1 MTNLRDMPKLR
12 ALLLALPIV
21 TSVWAPLGAQ
31 PIDPNLY
38 SGIRWRLIGPFRGGK
53 ATMVS
58 GVPGS
63 PAIYYMGTAGS
74 GVWKTV
80 DGGQVWNCVSDSVRL
95 TGIGAVAVA
104 PSRPDTVY
112 VGATTANTAG
122 LYRSNDG
129 GGHWDLVAL
138 QGHGV
143 SSIVIDPHNPD
154 VVMAAAGDTGVMR
167 TTDGGKTWTG
177 VLPDAKMG
185 GVWLVFDPDNPA
197 NVYAGTRPAAAGGRG
212 GGGGRGAPPVTTPA
226 TDSQIYRS
234 SDEGVTW
241 KKTAPD
247 GLPGGNFG
255 TIALAVAP
263 GTKGQRVYDYVAQ
276 GMFRSDDGGEHW
288 THASDDPR
296 LIGGGQFHDVIVDP
310 RDANILFATQTSLY
324 RSTDAGKTWESY
336 TGAPSG
342 ADFNYVWI
350 DPTNDKYMI
359 LAVDQGTEISMDA
372 GRTWTTW
379 FNQPTGQMYNVTTD
393 HGFPFFMYASQQD
406 SGTIATPIAGRDGQI
421 TYRDWYTT
429 NGFESARIIPDPADS
444 DYLYATG
451 WYGSVLRVNKTTGQ
465 TQHIFERTAKY
476 HESGSPPMGFSPF
489 DPQTFYLATQY
500 LLATHDKGMHWEQVG
515 PDLTATG
522 GEELGTAPIGNRA
535 GRGATGPAI
544 SSLAF
549 SPKDSKQFWA
559 GTSNGLIQLTRD
571 GGAHWENVASGD
583 LAKTNAGA
591 VTAMEASASDAA
603 RAFAIVGGG
612 RGGGGGAGGG
622 RGGDVAPRIYRTDD
636 FGKTWKSVVHGLP
649 ASAAHAVLED
659 PINRNLVFA
668 ALETGV
674 FVSFN
679 GGDDWQPL
687 QLNLPAASCRDLAIE
702 QNDLIVATY
711 GRALWAIDD
720 ISPLRELAG
729 KGPSPTSSAYLFAPA
744 DAVRM
749 QWDTYTD
756 TPLNADVAAAENP
769 PDGAIIDYY
778 LKSPPAGDLKLEIYD
793 AVGMLVRSYSSS
805 GAGAGA
811 PSTADSLG
819 YKVNVPDFWL
829 APPAVLPKNAGINRF
844 VWDLRYPDPEQL
856 LYTYYGV
863 HVNYF
868 EYTLAD
874 HAIPHNTPW
883 HEPQGPM
890 VVPGRYEVRLTA
902 GGQEYRQP
910 IIVKLDPRLK
920 VTTAELRQQ
929 LGLAQKIAAHM
940 SATYQGYNQAAQL
953 QTELADR
960 VAQLE
965 KAGNAPDALAAA
977 KAAQEKARG
986 LTDAAGTP
994 AGLGPMN
1001 RDLTRLMIAVDQ
1013 SDTPPASALLETFA
1027 GMCEDTHAAL
1037 DRWNDL
1043 RKEVAQLNG
1052 VLAKVPVA
1060 PVGMPKEMPVADCG
1074 K

>member
-1 MTNLRDMPKLR
+1 MTKFWVLLHVLLAAAPA
-12 ALLLALPIV
+12 ALL
-21 TSVWAPLGAQ
+21 AQ
-31 PIDPNLY
+31 QVDPNLY
-38 SGIRWRLIGPFRGGK
+38 GGIRWRLIGPFRGGK

-58 GVPGS
+58 GVPGN
-63 PAIYYMGTAGS
+63 PAVYYFGTAGS

-80 DGGQVWNCVSDSVRL
+80 DGGQVWTCVSDPLRL
-95 TGIGAVAVA
+95 IGIGAVAVA

-112 VGATTANTAG
+112 VGASGGGPAAG
-122 LYRSNDG
+122 LYRSTDG
-129 GGHWDLVAL
+129 GAHWDPVAL
-138 QGHGV
+138 QGHAV

-154 VVMAAAGDTGVMR
+154 LVMAAAGDTGVMR
-167 TTDGGKTWTG
+167 TTDGGKTWTSA
-177 VLPDAKMG
+177 LPDAQVG
-185 GVWLVFDPDNPA
+185 AVWLTLDPDSPK
-197 NVYAGTRPAAAGGRG
+197 NVYAGTRSNAGGGRGGG
-212 GGGGRGAPPVTTPA
+212 GGGGRGAPPVLTPA
-226 TDSQIYRS
+226 ADSQIYRS
-234 SDEGVTW
+234 TDEGATW
-241 KKTAPD
+241 KKTSPN

-263 GTKGQRVYDYVAQ
+263 GTNGERIYDYVAQ

-288 THASDDPR
+288 TRSSDDPR

-310 RDANILFATQTSLY
+310 RNPNILFATQTSLY

-359 LAVDQGTEISMDA
+359 LAVDQGTEVSMDA
-372 GRTWTTW
+372 GQTWTSW

-393 HGFPFFMYASQQD
+393 HGFPFFMYSSQQD
-406 SGTIATPIAGRDGQI
+406 SGTIATPIFGRGGQI

-429 NGFESARIIPDPADS
+429 NGFESARIVPDLADP

-451 WYGSVLRVNKTTGQ
+451 WYGSILRVNKTTGQ
-465 TQHIFERTAKY
+465 TQHIFERTPKY

-500 LLATHDKGMHWEQVG
+500 LLATHDKGMHWDVAS
-515 PDLTATG
+515 PDLTAAG
-522 GEELGTAPIGNRA
+522 GEEVGTAPIGTRA

-549 SPKDSKQFWA
+549 SPKDAKEIWT

-571 GGAHWENVASGD
+571 GGAHWTNVATGV
-583 LAKTNAGA
+583 LAQGGAGA
-591 VTAMEASASDAA
+591 VTAMEASPSDPA
-603 RAFAIVGGG
+603 RAFAVVGGG
-612 RGGGGGAGGG
+612 RGGGGGGG
-622 RGGDVAPRIYRTDD
+622 RGGAAGAPPRIYRTDD
-636 FGKTWKSVVHGLP
+636 YGQNWKIVNTGLP
-649 ASAAHAVLED
+649 ESAAHAIRED
-659 PINRNLVFA
+659 RENRNLVFA
-668 ALETGV
+668 ALDIGV

-679 GGDDWQPL
+679 GGDQWQSL

-729 KGPSPTSSAYLFAPA
+729 NAAPAASSDAVLFAPA
-744 DAVRM
+744 PAVRM

-756 TPLNADVAAAENP
+756 TPLNPDVAAAENP
-769 PDGAIIDYY
+769 ADGAVIDYY
-778 LKSPPAGDLKLEIYD
+778 LKSPPAGDIQLGVYD
-793 AVGMLVRSYSSS
+793 SAGKLVRSYSSN
-805 GAGAGA
+805 GA
-811 PSTADSLG
+811 TSLG

-829 APPAVLPKNAGINRF
+829 APAPLLPKNAGLNRF

-856 LYTYYGV
+856 LYTYYGI

-874 HAIPHNTPW
+874 HAIPHSTPW

-890 VVPGRYEVRLTA
+890 VLPGQYEVRLTV
-902 GGQEYRQP
+902 GGKEYRRP
-910 IIVKLDPRLK
+910 ITVKLDPRLK
-920 VTTAELRQQ
+920 VSAQELQRQ
-929 LGLAQKIAAHM
+929 LDLAQKIAASM
-940 SATYQGYNQAAQL
+940 NSTYDGYL
-953 QTELADR
+953 QVAKLRTELGDR
-960 VAQLE
+960 LAMLKQSGKSPE
-965 KAGNAPDALAAA
+965 TLAAA
-977 KAAQEKARG
+977 QALDVKVQG
-986 LTDAAGTP
+986 LTDAGGPA

-1013 SDTPPASALLETFA
+1013 SDTPPASALIETFA
-1027 GMCEDTHAAL
+1027 GMCQDTHAAL
-1037 DRWNDL
+1037 ARWNDL
-1043 RKEVAQLNG
+1043 RTHDVPELNAMLAQQS
-1052 VLAKVPVA
+1052 LAALTA
-1060 PVGMPKEMPVADCG
+1060 PNQAPGIPDCG
-1074 K
+1074 N

>member
-1 MTNLRDMPKLR
+1 MTKLR
-12 ALLLALPIV
+12 TLLLVLPAL
-21 TSVWAPLGAQ
+21 APLRAQ
-31 PIDPNLY
+31 PVDPNLY
-38 SGIRWRLIGPFRGGK
+38 AGIRWRLIGPFRGGK

-58 GVPGS
+58 GVPGN
-63 PAIYYMGTAGS
+63 PAVYYMGTAGS

-80 DGGQVWNCVSDSVRL
+80 DGGQAWSCVSDSLRL

-112 VGATTANTAG
+112 VGASTANTAG
-122 LYRSNDG
+122 LYRSTDG
-129 GGHWDLVAL
+129 GAHWDLVAL
-138 QGHGV
+138 QGHAV
-143 SSIVIDPHNPD
+143 SSIAIDPRNPD
-154 VVMAAAGDTGVMR
+154 LVMAAAGDTGVLR
-167 TTDGGKTWTG
+167 TADGGKTWTP
-177 VLPDAKMG
+177 VLPDTGVG
-185 GVWLVFDPDNPA
+185 GVWLVLDPDNPA
-197 NVYAGTRPAAAGGRG
+197 NVYAGTRPVGGGGRG
-212 GGGGRGAPPVTTPA
+212 GGGGGGRGAAPVAAPA

-234 SDEGVTW
+234 RDEGVTW
-241 KKTAPD
+241 KKTSPE

-263 GTKGQRVYDYVAQ
+263 GTKGERVYDYVAQ

-288 THASDDPR
+288 TRASDDPR

-310 RDANILFATQTSLY
+310 RNANILFATQTSLY

-350 DPTNDKYMI
+350 DPADDKYMI
-359 LAVDQGTEISMDA
+359 LAVDQGTEISMDS

-406 SGTIATPIAGRDGQI
+406 SGTVATPIAGRGGEI

-429 NGFESARIIPDPADS
+429 NGFESARIIPDPADP

-451 WYGSVLRVNKTTGQ
+451 WYGSILRVNKTTGQ

-489 DPQTFYLATQY
+489 DSHTFYLATQY
-500 LLATHDKGMHWEQVG
+500 LLATHDKGMHWETAS
-515 PDLTATG
+515 PDLTDKG

-549 SPKDSKQFWA
+549 SPKDAKEIWA
-559 GTSNGLIQLTRD
+559 GTSNGLVQLTRD

-583 LAKTNAGA
+583 LEAAGAGA
-591 VTAMEASASDAA
+591 VTAMEASASDPA

-612 RGGGGGAGGG
+612 RGGGGGGG
-622 RGGDVAPRIYRTDD
+622 RGGATGPRIYRTDD
-636 FGKTWKSVVHGLP
+636 YGKSWKSVVNGLP
-649 ASAAHAVLED
+649 VSAAHAVRED
-659 PINRNLVFA
+659 PVNRNLVFA
-668 ALETGV
+668 ALENGV
-674 FVSFN
+674 YVSFN
-679 GGDDWQPL
+679 GGEEWQSL
-687 QLNLPAASCRDLAIE
+687 ELNLPAASCRDLAIE
-702 QNDLIVATY
+702 QNDLVVATY

-729 KGPSPTSSAYLFAPA
+729 KAPSPAASAYLFAPA

-756 TPLNADVAAAENP
+756 TPLNPDVAAAENP

-778 LKSPPAGDLKLEIYD
+778 LSSPPAGDLKMEIYD
-793 AVGMLVRSYSSS
+793 PAGKLVRRYISS
-805 GAGAGA
+805 GA
-811 PSTADSLG
+811 PSLT

-829 APPAVLPKNAGINRF
+829 APPQLLPKNAGINRF

-890 VVPGRYEVRLTA
+890 VLPGRYEVRLTV

-910 IIVKLDPRLK
+910 MVVKLDPRLK
-920 VTTAELRQQ
+920 VSTAELGQQ
-929 LGLAQKIAAHM
+929 LELAQKIAANM
-940 SATYQGYNQAAQL
+940 GATYEGYNLAAQL
-953 QTELADR
+953 HAELAAR

-965 KAGNAPDALAAA
+965 KAGNAQDALAAA
-977 KAAQEKARG
+977 KSAEEKARG
-986 LTDAAGTP
+986 LTDAAGPP

-1013 SDTPPASALLETFA
+1013 SDTPPASALIETFG
-1027 GMCEDTHAAL
+1027 GMCQDTRAAL

-1043 RKEVAQLNG
+1043 RKEVAELNG
-1052 VLAKVPVA
+1052 VLAKESLA
-1060 PVGMPKEMPVADCG
+1060 PVSVPRTLAVPDCG

>member
-1 MTNLRDMPKLR
+1 MKLR
-12 ALLLALPIV
+12 ALLLALPLA
-21 TSVWAPLGAQ
+21 SLWAQ
-31 PIDPNLY
+31 TVDPNFY
-38 SGIRWRLIGPFRGGK
+38 SGIRWRLVGPFRGGK

-58 GVPGS
+58 GAPGN
-63 PAIYYMGTAGS
+63 PALYYMGTAGS

-80 DGGQVWNCVSDSVRL
+80 DGGQVWTCVSDSVRL

-104 PSRPDTVY
+104 PSRTDTVY

-122 LYRSNDG
+122 LHRSTDG

-143 SSIVIDPHNPD
+143 TSIVIDPRNPD
-154 VVMAAAGDTGVMR
+154 IVMAAAGDSGVMR
-167 TTDGGKTWTG
+167 TSDGGKTWTS
-177 VLPDAKMG
+177 VLPDSNVG
-185 GVWLVFDPDNPA
+185 GVWLVFDPDDPA
-197 NVYAGTRPAAAGGRG
+197 NVYAGTRPVSGGRGGPGG
-212 GGGGRGAPPVTTPA
+212 GGGGRGAAPVTTPA

-234 SDEGVTW
+234 SDEGLTW
-241 KKTAPD
+241 KKTGFD

-288 THASDDPR
+288 TRASDDPR

-310 RDANILFATQTSLY
+310 RNANIVFATQTSLY

-393 HGFPFFMYASQQD
+393 HGFPFFLYSAQQD
-406 SGTIATPIAGRDGQI
+406 SGTVATPIAGRDGQI

-429 NGFESARIIPDPADS
+429 NGFESARILPDPADS

-451 WYGSVLRVNKTTGQ
+451 WYGSILRINKTTGQ
-465 TQHIFERTAKY
+465 TQHIFERSAKY

-489 DPQTFYLATQY
+489 DAKTFYLATQY
-500 LLATHDKGMHWEQVG
+500 LLATKDKGMHWEHAS

-522 GEELGTAPIGNRA
+522 GDELGTAPIGNRA

-549 SPKDSKQFWA
+549 SPKDGKQIWA

-571 GGAHWENVASGD
+571 GGAHWENVATGELTKSG
-583 LAKTNAGA
+583 AI
-591 VTAMEASASDAA
+591 TAIEASTSDAG

-612 RGGGGGAGGG
+612 RGGGGGGGGG
-622 RGGDVAPRIYRTDD
+622 RGGETAPHIYRTDD
-636 FGKTWKSVVHGLP
+636 FGKTWKSVVNGLP
-649 ASAAHAVLED
+649 ASAAHAVRED

-679 GGDDWQPL
+679 GGDDWQSL

-702 QNDLIVATY
+702 QNHLIVATY

-720 ISPLRELAG
+720 ISALRELAG
-729 KGPSPTSSAYLFAPA
+729 KGPSTSTSAYLFAPA

-778 LKSPPAGDLKLEIYD
+778 LKLPPAGNLKMEIYD
-793 AVGMLVRSYSSS
+793 AAGKLVRSYSS
-805 GAGAGA
+805 AGAA
-811 PSTADSLG
+811 QLG

-829 APPAVLPKNAGINRF
+829 APASVLPKNGGINRF
-844 VWDLRYPDPEQL
+844 VWDLRYPDPDQL

-890 VVPGRYEVRLTA
+890 VVPGRYEVRLTV
-902 GGQEYRQP
+902 GGQEFRQP
-910 IIVKLDPRLK
+910 IVVKLDPRLK
-920 VTTAELRQQ
+920 VTTAELKLQ
-929 LGLAQKIAAHM
+929 LELAQKIAAQM
-940 SATYQGYNQAAQL
+940 ALTYDGYNRAAKV
-953 QTELADR
+953 AD
-960 VAQLE
+960 E
-965 KAGNAPDALAAA
+965 KAT
-977 KAAQEKARG
+977 G
-986 LTDAAGTP
+986 LTDAPGAF
-994 AGLGPMN
+994 GPLN
-1001 RDLTRLMIAVDQ
+1001 RDLTRLLIAVDQ
-1013 SDTPPASALLETFA
+1013 SDTPPASSLVENFA
-1027 GMCEDTHAAL
+1027 GLCEDTRAAVV
-1037 DRWNDL
+1037 RWN
-1043 RKEVAQLNG
+1043 E
-1052 VLAKVPVA
+1052 LAGQVKAVPMTV
-1060 PVGMPKEMPVADCG
+1060 PDC

>member
-1 MTNLRDMPKLR
+1 MIKFRV
-12 ALLLALPIV
+12 LLLSLTALAPI
-21 TSVWAPLGAQ
+21 LAQ
-31 PIDPNLY
+31 PVDPHLY
-38 SGIRWRLIGPFRGGK
+38 DGIRWRLIGPFRGGK

-58 GVPGS
+58 GIPGN
-63 PAIYYMGTAGS
+63 PAVYYMGTAGS

-80 DGGQVWNCVSDSVRL
+80 DGGQVWTCVSDSLRL

-112 VGATTANTAG
+112 VGASGAGTTAG
-122 LYRSNDG
+122 LYRSTDG
-129 GGHWDLVAL
+129 SGHWDAVAL
-138 QGHGV
+138 QGHAV

-154 VVMAAAGDTGVMR
+154 LVMAAAGDSGMVR
-167 TTDGGKTWTG
+167 TTDGGKSWKP
-177 VLPDAKMG
+177 VLPDAKVG
-185 GVWLVFDPDNPA
+185 AVWLVFDPDNPK
-197 NVYAGTRPAAAGGRG
+197 NVYAGTRPIAAGGRG
-212 GGGGRGAPPVTTPA
+212 GGGGGAGGGRGAPPVTTPA
-226 TDSQIYRS
+226 TDSQVYRS

-241 KKTAPD
+241 KKTGPT

-263 GTKGQRVYDYVAQ
+263 GSKGKRVYDYVAQ

-288 THASDDPR
+288 TRASDDPR

-336 TGAPSG
+336 VGAPSG

-350 DPTNDKYMI
+350 DPTNDKDMI
-359 LAVDQGTEISMDA
+359 LAVDQGTEVSMDA

-393 HGFPFFMYASQQD
+393 HGFPFFMYSAQQD
-406 SGTIATPIAGRDGQI
+406 SGTIATPIFGRGGQI

-429 NGFESARIIPDPADS
+429 NGFESARILADPADPE
-444 DYLYATG
+444 YLYATG
-451 WYGSVLRVNKTTGQ
+451 WYGSILRVNKTTGQ
-465 TQHIFERTAKY
+465 TQHIFERTPKY
-476 HESGSPPMGFSPF
+476 HESGSPPIGFSPF
-489 DPQTFYLATQY
+489 DPRTFYLATQY
-500 LLATHDKGMHWEQVG
+500 LLTTPDKGMHWEVSS
-515 PDLTATG
+515 PDLTAKG
-522 GEELGTAPIGNRA
+522 GEELGTAPIGTRA
-535 GRGATGPAI
+535 GRGASGPAI

-549 SPKDSKQFWA
+549 SSKDAKEIWA

-571 GGAHWENVASGD
+571 GGAHWNNVAAGD
-583 LAKTNAGA
+583 LAQAGAGA
-591 VTAMEASASDAA
+591 VTTMEASPSDPA

-612 RGGGGGAGGG
+612 RGGGRGEAGGA
-622 RGGDVAPRIYRTDD
+622 APRIYRTDD
-636 FGKTWKSVVHGLP
+636 YGKNWKTVVAGLP
-649 ASAAHAVLED
+649 ASAAHSIRED
-659 PINRNLVFA
+659 PGNRNLVFV
-668 ALETGV
+668 ALESGV

-679 GGDDWQPL
+679 GGDEWQSL

-702 QNDLIVATY
+702 QNDLVVATY

-729 KGPSPTSSAYLFAPA
+729 RTSPAASSNAYLFAPA
-744 DAVRM
+744 PAVRM

-756 TPLNADVAAAENP
+756 TPLNPDVAAAENP

-778 LKSPPAGDLKLEIYD
+778 LKSPPEGEMRLEVYD
-793 AVGMLVRSYSSS
+793 SGGKLVRQYSSS
-805 GAGAGA
+805 GA
-811 PSTADSLG
+811 TSLS
-819 YKVNVPDFWL
+819 YKVNVPAFWL
-829 APPAVLPKNAGINRF
+829 APAPLLPKNAGINRF

-890 VVPGRYEVRLTA
+890 VLPGLFEVRLTV

-910 IIVKLDPRLK
+910 ITVKLDPRLK
-920 VTTAELRQQ
+920 VSTAELQRQ
-929 LGLAQKIAAHM
+929 LELAQKIAASM
-940 SATYQGYNQAAQL
+940 NATYAGYNQAAAL
-953 QTELADR
+953 RAELADR
-960 VAQLE
+960 LALLNG
-965 KAGNAPDALAAA
+965 AGKSPEALAAA
-977 KAAQEKARG
+977 QAADAKAKE
-986 LTDAAGTP
+986 LTDAAGPP

-1013 SDTPPASALLETFA
+1013 SDTPPASQIVETFT
-1027 GMCEDTHAAL
+1027 GMCQESHAAL
-1037 DRWNDL
+1037 MRWNEL
-1043 RKEVAQLNG
+1043 RTHEVPQLNAM
-1052 VLAKVPVA
+1052 LAQQSLA
-1060 PVGMPKEMPVADCG
+1060 PLTVPKELAGDPDCG